1 MAKSNGKALSN
12 SREFAPAISSE
23 ARDAQ
28 MASLAY
34 DLVEQRMRDGTA
46 TSQETTYFLRL
57 GNQNQKLEKKKLEK
71 QIELLV
77 LLLQKEKRRETRNQ
91 VNIMAKAKFLN
102 KGGMIPTRI
111 FCLYF

>member
-71 QIELLV
+71 QIELLEAKTE
-77 LLLQKEKRRETRNQ
+77 QIKAAKRMDEVYMQ
-91 VNIMAKAKFLN
+91 AIGAFKIY
-102 KGGMIPTRI
+102 GGEQEEDGEEE
-111 FCLYF
+111 L